1 MGIAKSYVYLYLN
14 MKSLILLGLM
24 TLFTVT
30 ISFAYSIQD
39 ENSILDRTPA
49 SEPEI
54 QDSQGKQ
61 LSYILVDQQVLIV
74 ADVTNAL
81 MTQQPFTYFVQIED
95 DMRAVVSLGWL
106 SGTLSPNQMLSPALS
121 WTPLYP
127 GTYRATVFVWEGID
141 NPSPLSP
148 SISMDIEVR
157 LVEA

>member
-1 MGIAKSYVYLYLN
+1 
-14 MKSLILLGLM
+14 MKSLMLLGLVI
-24 TLFTVT
+24 LFTVT
-30 ISFAYSIQD
+30 SSFAYSVQD

-49 SEPEI
+49 SKPEI
-54 QDSQGKQ
+54 QDSQGNQ

-95 DMRAVVSLGWL
+95 DREAVVSLGWL
-106 SGTLSPNQMLSPALS
+106 SGSLSPKQMLSPALS

-127 GTYRATVFVWEGID
+127 GTYRATVFVWEAIN

-148 SISMDIEVR
+148 SIFIDIEVR
-157 LVEA
+157 LAEA

>member
-1 MGIAKSYVYLYLN
+1 M
-14 MKSLILLGLM
+14 LLGLM
-24 TLFTVT
+24 ILFT
-30 ISFAYSIQD
+30 ISSSLAYSIQD
-39 ENSILDRTPA
+39 KNSILDRTPV

-95 DMRAVVSLGWL
+95 DTGTVVSLGWL
-106 SGTLSPNQMLSPALS
+106 SGNLSPNQMLSPALS

-127 GTYRATVFVWEGID
+127 GTFKATVFVWEGID

-148 SISMDIEVR
+148 SISIDIDVR
-157 LVEA
+157 LDKA

>member
-1 MGIAKSYVYLYLN
+1 

-24 TLFTVT
+24 ILFTFT
-30 ISFAYSIQD
+30 SSLTYSVQD

-49 SEPEI
+49 SKPEI
-54 QDSQGKQ
+54 QDSQGKE
-61 LSYILVDQQVLIV
+61 LSYVLVDQQVLIV

-95 DMRAVVSLGWL
+95 DTEDVVSLGWI
-106 SGTLSPNQMLSPALS
+106 SGSLSPNQRLSPALS

-148 SISMDIEVR
+148 SIFIDIEVR
-157 LVEA
+157 LAKV

>member
-1 MGIAKSYVYLYLN
+1 MGIAKSYASLYLN
-14 MKSLILLGLM
+14 MKSLMLLGLL

-30 ISFAYSIQD
+30 SSMAYSIQD

-54 QDSQGKQ
+54 QDSQGNQ
-61 LSYILVDQQVLIV
+61 LSNILVDQQVLIV

-95 DMRAVVSLGWL
+95 DTGVVVSLGWL
-106 SGTLSPNQMLSPALS
+106 SGSLSPNQMLSPALS
-121 WTPLYP
+121 WTPQYP
-127 GTYRATVFVWEGID
+127 GTYRASVFVWEGID

-148 SISMDIEVR
+148 SISLDIEVK

>member
-1 MGIAKSYVYLYLN
+1 MEIAKSYAYVYLN
-14 MKSLILLGLM
+14 MKSLMLLGLL
-24 TLFTVT
+24 TLFTIT
-30 ISFAYSIQD
+30 SSLAYSIQY

-81 MTQQPFTYFVQIED
+81 KTQQPFTYIVQIED
-95 DMRAVVSLGWL
+95 DTGAVISLGWL
-106 SGTLSPNQMLSPALS
+106 SGSLSPNQMLSPALS
-121 WTPLYP
+121 WTPQYP

-157 LVEA
+157 STEV

>member
-1 MGIAKSYVYLYLN
+1 
-14 MKSLILLGLM
+14 MKSLILFGLM
-24 TLFTVT
+24 ILFTFA
-30 ISFAYSIQD
+30 SSLAYSVQD

-49 SEPEI
+49 SRPEI
-54 QDSQGKQ
+54 QDSQGKE

-95 DMRAVVSLGWL
+95 DMGAVVSLGWL
-106 SGTLSPNQMLSPALS
+106 SGSLSPNQMLSPALS
-121 WTPLYP
+121 WTPQST

-148 SISMDIEVR
+148 SISLDIEVR
-157 LVEA
+157 LAEV

>member
-1 MGIAKSYVYLYLN
+1 MGIAKSYASLYLN
-14 MKSLILLGLM
+14 MKSLMLLGLL

-30 ISFAYSIQD
+30 SSMAYSIQD

-54 QDSQGKQ
+54 QDSQGNQ

-95 DMRAVVSLGWL
+95 DTGVVVSLGWL
-106 SGTLSPNQMLSPALS
+106 SGSLSPNQMLSPALS
-121 WTPLYP
+121 WTPQYP
-127 GTYRATVFVWEGID
+127 GTYRASVFVWEGID

-148 SISMDIEVR
+148 SISLDIEVK

>member
-1 MGIAKSYVYLYLN
+1 MGIAKSYANLYLN
-14 MKSLILLGLM
+14 MKSLMLFGLL

-30 ISFAYSIQD
+30 SSIAYSIQD

-54 QDSQGKQ
+54 QDSQGNQ

-95 DMRAVVSLGWL
+95 DTGVVVSLGWL
-106 SGTLSPNQMLSPALS
+106 SGSLSPNQMLSPALS
-121 WTPLYP
+121 WTPQYP
-127 GTYRATVFVWEGID
+127 GTYRASVFVWEGID

-148 SISMDIEVR
+148 SISLDIEVK

>member
-1 MGIAKSYVYLYLN
+1 MAIAKSNVCIYLN

-30 ISFAYSIQD
+30 SSSAYSIQD

-95 DMRAVVSLGWL
+95 DTGAVVSLGWL
-106 SGTLSPNQMLSPALS
+106 SGSLSPNQMLSPALS

-148 SISMDIEVR
+148 SISLDIEVR
-157 LVEA
+157 LAEV

>member
-1 MGIAKSYVYLYLN
+1 
-14 MKSLILLGLM
+14 MKSLILFGLM
-24 TLFTVT
+24 ILFTFA
-30 ISFAYSIQD
+30 SSLAYSVQD

-49 SEPEI
+49 SRPEI
-54 QDSQGKQ
+54 QDSQGKE
-61 LSYILVDQQVLIV
+61 LSYILADQQVLIV

-95 DMRAVVSLGWL
+95 DTGDVVSLGWL
-106 SGTLSPNQMLSPALS
+106 SGSLSPKQMLSPALS

-148 SISMDIEVR
+148 SISLDIEVR
-157 LVEA
+157 LAEA

>member
-30 ISFAYSIQD
+30 SSSAYSIQD

-95 DMRAVVSLGWL
+95 DTRAVVSLGWL

-148 SISMDIEVR
+148 SISVDIEVR
-157 LVEA
+157 LAEA

>member
-1 MGIAKSYVYLYLN
+1 
-14 MKSLILLGLM
+14 MKSLMLLGLM
-24 TLFTVT
+24 TLFTFT
-30 ISFAYSIQD
+30 SSLAYSVQD

-49 SEPEI
+49 SKPEI

-81 MTQQPFTYFVQIED
+81 MAQQPFTYFVQIED
-95 DMRAVVSLGWL
+95 DRDAVVSLGWL
-106 SGTLSPNQMLSPALS
+106 SGSLSPKQMLSPALS

-127 GTYRATVFVWEGID
+127 GAYRATVFVWEAIN

-148 SISMDIEVR
+148 SIFLDIEVR
-157 LVEA
+157 LAEV

>member
-30 ISFAYSIQD
+30 SSFAYSIQD

-95 DMRAVVSLGWL
+95 DTRAVVSLGWL

-148 SISMDIEVR
+148 SISVDIEVR

>member
-1 MGIAKSYVYLYLN
+1 MGIAKSYASLYLN
-14 MKSLILLGLM
+14 MKSLMLLGLL

-30 ISFAYSIQD
+30 SSMAYSIQD

-54 QDSQGKQ
+54 QDSQGNQ

-95 DMRAVVSLGWL
+95 DTGVVVSLGWL
-106 SGTLSPNQMLSPALS
+106 SGSLSPNQMLSPALS
-121 WTPLYP
+121 WTPQYP
-127 GTYRATVFVWEGID
+127 GTYRASVFVWEGID

-148 SISMDIEVR
+148 SISLDIDVR

>member
-1 MGIAKSYVYLYLN
+1 MGIAKSYACVYLN
-14 MKSLILLGLM
+14 MKSLILFGLM

-30 ISFAYSIQD
+30 SSLAYSIQD

-95 DMRAVVSLGWL
+95 DSEAVVSLGWL
-106 SGTLSPNQMLSPALS
+106 SGSLSPKQMLSPALS

-127 GTYRATVFVWEGID
+127 GTYRATVFVWEAIN

-148 SISMDIEVR
+148 SIFIDIEVR
-157 LVEA
+157 LAKA